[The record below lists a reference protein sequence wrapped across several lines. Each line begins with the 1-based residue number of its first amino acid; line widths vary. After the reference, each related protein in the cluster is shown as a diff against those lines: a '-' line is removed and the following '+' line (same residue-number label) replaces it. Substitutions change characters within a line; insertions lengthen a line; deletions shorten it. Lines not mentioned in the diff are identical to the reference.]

1 MLIYSCITNG
11 YDEISDDHYYD
22 PDVQYVMF
30 TDGSVEHKGPWEFR
44 PIPMENECP
53 RKLSAYVK
61 TSPHKVFPMGTE
73 TVWIDGCYKMTEK
86 FVEQSKKYLS
96 ENDFTVMRHP
106 CVTEDG
112 MTYLDECLEGFV
124 CSMSTWDEV
133 IDITTRLKETKKY
146 SFRQYSAPVLGAIWR
161 RLTPDYPDFGDLWW
175 EWSLIGP
182 NRDQVSFDYARQKTG
197 MELNIF
203 EKGWT
208 SKKRDENYN
217 RLPGEAGLLLG
228 YEGKVSRKK
237 LHPKAGHSDQWRER
251 DAILKELAPMTG
263 LNPKLYAR
271 YDHMKFVGMNVINP
285 YLPES

>member
-44 PIPMENECP
+44 PIPMENGCP
-53 RKLSAYVK
+53 RRLSAYVK
-61 TSPHKVFPMGTE
+61 TSPHKVFPVGTE

-86 FVEQSKKYLS
+86 FVEQSRKYLS

-133 IDITTRLKETKKY
+133 IDITTRLKETGKY
-146 SFRQYSAPVLGAIWR
+146 SFRNYSAPVLGAIWR
-161 RLTPDYPDFGDLWW
+161 KITPTYYEFGDSWW

-182 NRDQVSFDYARQKTG
+182 RRDQISFDAAKQFLRQEMKFI
-197 MELNIF
+197 E
-203 EKGWT
+203 EGWRHPGRWREAGEVGINFGT
-208 SKKRDENYN
+208 EGKRTRKKRHPQPGHLKQYMEREELLVELR
-217 RLPGEAGLLLG
+217 RLT
-228 YEGKVSRKK
+228 K
-237 LHPKAGHSDQWRER
+237 LV
-251 DAILKELAPMTG
+251 
-263 LNPKLYAR
+263 PKLWAKNMHTQMIHR
-271 YDHMKFVGMNVINP
+271 NVIE
-285 YLPES
+285 PEFPL